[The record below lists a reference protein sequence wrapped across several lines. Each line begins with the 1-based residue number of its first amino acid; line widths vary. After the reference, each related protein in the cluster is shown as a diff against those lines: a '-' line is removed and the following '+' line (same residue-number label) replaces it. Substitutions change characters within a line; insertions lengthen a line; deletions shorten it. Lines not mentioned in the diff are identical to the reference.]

1 MKEDMVRL
9 SSPSIPGEA
18 KESILAR
25 ILALKTASLS
35 ELQKEYS
42 ALYDGKKA
50 PSNNK
55 TYLWQRIAYRIQE
68 IEYGGSTRSP
78 ESNDSSLAHHY
89 RGLSKEARNKA
100 KELAQEYD
108 PINNKT
114 LRPDNSAKKRCVSR
128 DRRLPLPGTIIT
140 KNYKGTD
147 IRVKILEKGFE
158 YGGKVYRSLTSIAK
172 EVTGSHWN
180 GYLFLNM

>member
-1 MKEDMVRL
+1 MKED
-9 SSPSIPGEA
+9 
-18 KESILAR
+18 ILAR
-25 ILALKTASLS
+25 ILAFKTASLP
-35 ELQKEYS
+35 ELQKEYG
-42 ALYDGKKA
+42 ALYGDKKA

-68 IEYGGSTRSP
+68 LEYGGLP
-78 ESNDSSLAHHY
+78 
-89 RGLSKEARNKA
+89 KEAQNKA

-108 PINNKT
+108 PINNKA
-114 LRPDNSAKKRCVSR
+114 LRPDNGAVKHCVSR

-140 KNYKGTD
+140 KNYKGAD

-158 YGGKVYRSLTSIAK
+158 YNGKVYKSLTAIAK

-180 GYLFLNM
+180 GYLFFNM

>member
-1 MKEDMVRL
+1 MED
-9 SSPSIPGEA
+9 SIR
-18 KESILAR
+18 AR

-42 ALYDGKKA
+42 ALYGDKKA
-50 PSNNK
+50 LSNNK

-68 IEYGGSTRSP
+68 IEYGGLPEEAKNKTR
-78 ESNDSSLAHHY
+78 
-89 RGLSKEARNKA
+89 
-100 KELAQEYD
+100 ELAQEYD
-108 PINNKT
+108 PINNKA
-114 LRPDNSAKKRCVSR
+114 LRPDNGAAKHYVSR

-158 YGGKVYRSLTSIAK
+158 YNDKVYKSLTAIAK
-172 EVTGSHWN
+172 EVTRSHWN